1 MKRCILYLVLQFI
14 GIQLTGQVISGKVSN
29 SDGEPLIAASLQ
41 CGEFFTVTNEQG
53 SYSLNKDVLDSKWVT
68 ITYIGFADKRISI
81 DQLVKAPNII
91 LEEEGSV
98 LETMTITTSRYQ
110 KRLSETAVS
119 VEVLKPNLIAAV
131 NTVDIDDAL
140 DKVSGVQM
148 INGQANIRGG
158 SGFSYGAG
166 SRVML
171 LIDDIPALQVDAG
184 FTNWGDIPVENI
196 GQVEIVKGAASS
208 LYGSAA
214 LNGIINI
221 RTGEAGLEPVTK
233 ISAAYQ
239 QFMDPSDLEKKWW
252 GDTIRYESNLSVLHK
267 RKIGKLDFVGSL
279 FHTKLES
286 YNQFTFKNRT
296 RASVKLKHHTT
307 DRLTFSLNGIFNHGD
322 NGDFFLWLNG
332 EQGALKPFPGSQAKQ
347 DNFRM
352 YIDPSVHYTD
362 AKNNRHK
369 LLARYHYIDNQN
381 SGNQSNASKTLY
393 GEYQFARSFESLD
406 LDLTAGVVGS
416 NTTTSAELFGDTT
429 FTTRTFATYVQG
441 DKQFGPHFSLSGG
454 LRYEYNLQLTPENF
468 NDINV
473 PNGEISDGRSV
484 ARLGARYSFNEYSAI
499 RASWGQGYRF
509 PTVTERFVS
518 TVFGGFQIS
527 PNPVLNAESGWT
539 AELGYKQGVKLGP
552 FKGYVDAAFFT
563 SEYREMMEFLFVLS
577 NFSFTSTNVGDTKIN
592 GMEYSIFGSVDIG
605 EAALQLFGGYTFID
619 PYYKNFEDSEQLRS
633 NLSTDQNVLK
643 YRVQHSF
650 KMDAQLDYGRYS
662 LGYAINYASHMV
674 NIDRVL
680 ERIELTIPP
689 IDLLGLGEYRAE
701 NNRGFTRIDLRASV
715 RIRKLKLSVLIN
727 NALNE
732 EYMIRP
738 ALMEAPRSI
747 AARVDFE
754 F

>member
-1 MKRCILYLVLQFI
+1 MNRFILFI
-14 GIQLTGQVISGKVSN
+14 VFLSLCHQLLGQEIKGKVTN
-29 SDGEPLIAASLQ
+29 TEGEALIAASLK
-41 CGEFFTVTNEQG
+41 CGDVFTITNEEG
-53 SYSLNKDVLDSKWVT
+53 MYTLTLDLTSSQWVD
-68 ITYIGFADKRISI
+68 ITYLGYATKRISVE
-81 DQLVKAPNII
+81 QLVNNPNVA
-91 LEEEGSV
+91 LEEEGSI

-233 ISAAYQ
+233 VSAGFE
-239 QFMDPSDLEKKWW
+239 QFMDPSDPAKKWW
-252 GDTIRYESNLSVLHK
+252 GDTTRYESNLSILHK
-267 RKIGKLDFVGSL
+267 RKVGKLDLVGSL
-279 FHTKLES
+279 FYTKLES

-307 DRLTFSLNGIFNHGD
+307 YRLKFSLNAIVNHGD
-322 NGDFFLWLNG
+322 NGDFFLWENSQ
-332 EQGALKPFPGSQAKQ
+332 EGALRPFPGTQAKQ

-352 YIDPSVHYTD
+352 YIDPSIHYTD

-369 LLARYHYIDNQN
+369 ILGRYHYIDNEN
-381 SGNQSNASKTLY
+381 SGNQSNSSKTVY
-393 GEYQFARSFESLD
+393 GEYQFARNFEAMG
-406 LDLTAGVVGS
+406 LDLTAGLLGS
-416 NTTTSAELFGDTT
+416 NTTTNAQLFGDTT
-429 FTTRTFATYVQG
+429 FTTRTFATYVQA
-441 DKQFGPHFSLSGG
+441 DKQFGEHFSLSGG

-468 NDINV
+468 NDISV
-473 PNGEISDGRSV
+473 PDGEISDGRTV

-509 PTVTERFVS
+509 PTVTERFIS

-527 PNPVLNAESGWT
+527 PNPDLQAEKGWT
-539 AELGYKQGVKLGP
+539 AELGLKQGLKIGP

-563 SEYREMMEFLFVLS
+563 SEYTDMMEFLFLLS
-577 NFSFTSTNVGDTKIN
+577 SFSFTSTNVGDTKIN
-592 GMEYSIFGSVDIG
+592 GMEYSIFGSVEMG
-605 EAALQLFGGYTFID
+605 EASLQLFGGYTFID
-619 PYYKNFEDSEQLRS
+619 PYYENFDDSEELRA

-650 KMDAQLDYGRYS
+650 KMDAQLDYHRYS
-662 LGYAINYASHMV
+662 LGFAVNYASHMV

-680 ERIELTIPP
+680 EKIDLTIPP
-689 IDLLGLGEYRAE
+689 IDLLGLGTYRTDNDE
-701 NNRGFTRIDLRASV
+701 GFTRIDLRASARFRMV
-715 RIRKLKLSVLIN
+715 KFSLLFN
-727 NALNE
+727 NSFNR